1 MGKLACSIAVTVVS
15 LALAACATTP
25 IPLSEALPVPQSRL
39 FAFQTPPAGDAAV
52 LLVARDQGFI
62 GSGCYYALYINDK
75 LAARFNNGE
84 KATFYVAP
92 GQVLLRYGRD
102 PKGRALC
109 STGEDQWSTHETVM
123 KPKQTKQFRLTLD
136 ANARPIVQRSY

>member
-1 MGKLACSIAVTVVS
+1 MRKLTGIAAVAVAS
-15 LALAACATTP
+15 LALSACATTP
-25 IPLSEALPVPQSRL
+25 ISLAEAQSVPAGHL
-39 FAFQTPPAGDAAV
+39 YAFQSPTVPDSAV
-52 LLVARDQGFI
+52 LLITRDQGFL

-84 KATFYVAP
+84 KASFYVKP

-102 PKGRALC
+102 PQGRALC
-109 STGEDQWSTHETVM
+109 STGENRWSTHETVM

-136 ANARPIVQRSY
+136 ANGRPIVQRAY